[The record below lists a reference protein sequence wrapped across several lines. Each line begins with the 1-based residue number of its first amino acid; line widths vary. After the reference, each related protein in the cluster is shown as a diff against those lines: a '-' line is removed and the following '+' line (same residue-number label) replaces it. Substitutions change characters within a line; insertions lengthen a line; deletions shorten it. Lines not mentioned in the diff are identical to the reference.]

1 MKKNKKNKKWLSK
14 YPDSNHTAISKH
26 MGRELVE
33 STHSLYGQVHT
44 IGDEIERECG
54 FVKRELILRT
64 NDYKPT
70 LVCFEFLNKA
80 GKALDGLS
88 EEEKVKVTFRV
99 EGKEWQGKVL
109 NNLIGTKVERL
120 SEVALEV

>member
-1 MKKNKKNKKWLSK
+1 M
-14 YPDSNHTAISKH
+14 
-26 MGRELVE
+26 
-33 STHSLYGQVHT
+33 
-44 IGDEIERECG
+44 
-54 FVKRELILRT
+54 
-64 NDYKPT
+64 
-70 LVCFEFLNKA
+70 
-80 GKALDGLS
+80 DGLS